1 MKPQVV
7 VADDGSLALR
17 GARDVLSSTEYV
29 HLAGVSPSLDAV
41 NVGEVVARGAI
52 IVADPFVDGDFPGQL
67 ADLARLAPVLVLS
80 THTEPSRIQRALRC
94 GVRGYMDKNVDSSRL
109 VAAVH
114 AVAVGGIYLDV
125 ALADAIMGDVVVA
138 LPDEK
143 PSGLRLTPREQEVLG
158 MIAKGLTHKQIGSQ
172 LVLSKATVDTYVHRI
187 RQKAGVAN
195 KAGLTRVAID
205 LGLLSAA
212 TAFS

>member
-17 GARDVLSSTEYV
+17 GARDVLRSTEYV
-29 HLAGVSPSLDAV
+29 HFAGSSPSLGEI
-41 NVGEVVARGAI
+41 NVDDVVARRAI
-52 IVADPFVDGDFPGQL
+52 IVADPFVDGEFPGELPEL
-67 ADLARLAPVLVLS
+67 ACVATVLVLS
-80 THTEPSRIQRALRC
+80 THTEPSRIQRALSC

-114 AVAVGGIYLDV
+114 AVAAGGTYLDV
-125 ALADAIMGDVVVA
+125 ALADAMMGEAVVA
-138 LPDEK
+138 LPEEK
-143 PSGLRLTPREQEVLG
+143 PSGIRLTPREQEVLG
-158 MIAKGLTHKQIGSQ
+158 MIAKGFTHKQIGSQ

-187 RQKAGVAN
+187 GQKAGVAN
-195 KAGLTRVAID
+195 KAGLTRVAIG